1 MRMALFKDFIK
12 KKEEKSESKRA
23 ALDALETCVNVMAAC
38 TRKETIKLTKQPYE
52 GKKKAL
58 NISVQYHASPMGGP
72 VFAYYLIESIA
83 KACGVN
89 FESMMSMVHT
99 VYELMPEITEGE
111 TIVRKETKESDGED

>member
-1 MRMALFKDFIK
+1 
-12 KKEEKSESKRA
+12 
-23 ALDALETCVNVMAAC
+23 MAAC
-38 TRKETIKLTKQPYE
+38 DVEETIKLTKRPYE
-52 GKKKAL
+52 GKGKAL

-83 KACGVN
+83 KACGVS